1 MTERNAP
8 SGTILAQLVK
18 KEKGRKQV
26 SDTKWTH
33 RCVILYA
40 VSGKHSF
47 GYGFGKREGECVVKV
62 LKKKRLWLLLL
73 YPLTFLISV
82 LAKRSVFFAE
92 EVFAKRIYKAH
103 SMAVSTLTGWI
114 PFSVAE
120 LIVVVGPVVCL
131 VLLIRFIV
139 HMVKNKENR
148 FARAMLGLIN
158 VACVVAVVLFVYVI
172 GCGVNYHRVSI
183 AEYRGIT
190 VRDSSKE
197 ELYGLCT
204 ELAEQAANLR
214 EELTEYEDADGV
226 LRIPVS
232 NRELG
237 KAAQEAYETLSSELP
252 VLKGNYPA
260 PKCITSSKV
269 FSSMEITG
277 VFTCWTMEANVNVDI
292 PDYSRASTMAHEL
305 AHLHGFMREDEANF
319 LAYLACMSSEDPL
332 VRYSG
337 TMLALIYAGNA
348 LAGQDMELYSE
359 LWSKYHP
366 GMVRDFADNSAY
378 WDQYKD
384 TVISET
390 ADKVNDVYLKANEQE
405 EGVKSY
411 GRVVDLLLA
420 EYRERHKK

>member
-1 MTERNAP
+1 M
-8 SGTILAQLVK
+8 
-18 KEKGRKQV
+18 
-26 SDTKWTH
+26 
-33 RCVILYA
+33 
-40 VSGKHSF
+40 
-47 GYGFGKREGECVVKV
+47 KV

-73 YPLTFLISV
+73 FPLTYLISA

-92 EVFAKRIYKAH
+92 EVFAKRIYKVH
-103 SMAVSTLTGWI
+103 SIAVSALTGWI
-114 PFSVAE
+114 PFSLVE
-120 LIVVVGPVVCL
+120 LIVVVGPIVCVILL
-131 VLLIRFIV
+131 VRFII
-139 HMVKNKENR
+139 HMAKERENR
-148 FARAMLGLIN
+148 FARVLLGIIN
-158 VACVVAVVLFVYVI
+158 VACVASVILFVYVI
-172 GCGVNYHRVSI
+172 GCGVNYHRVSV

-197 ELYGLCT
+197 ELYGLCV
-204 ELAEQAANLR
+204 ELAEQAAELR
-214 EELTEYEDADGV
+214 AELTEYEDADGV
-226 LRIPVS
+226 LRLPVS

-237 KAAQEAYETLSSELP
+237 KFTQEAYENLSQDLT
-252 VLKGNYPA
+252 VLKGYYPA

-319 LAYLACMSSEDPL
+319 LAYLACMFSDDPV

-337 TMLALIYAGNA
+337 TMLALIYSGNA
-348 LAGQDMELYSE
+348 LAGQDMELYGE
-359 LWSKYHP
+359 LWSMYHP
-366 GMVRDFADNSAY
+366 GMIRDFADNSAY
-378 WDQYKD
+378 WDQYED

-405 EGVKSY
+405 DGVKSY

-420 EYRERHKK
+420 EYRKKNGIN

>member
-1 MTERNAP
+1 ME
-8 SGTILAQLVK
+8 
-18 KEKGRKQV
+18 
-26 SDTKWTH
+26 
-33 RCVILYA
+33 
-40 VSGKHSF
+40 
-47 GYGFGKREGECVVKV
+47 V
-62 LKKKRLWLLLL
+62 LKKKRLWCLLLF
-73 YPLTFLISV
+73 PLTFLISA

-92 EVFAKRIYKAH
+92 EVFAKRIYKVY
-103 SMAVSTLTGWI
+103 SVTVSAITGWI

-131 VLLIRFIV
+131 VLVIRFIV
-139 HMVKNKENR
+139 HMGKDREHR
-148 FARAMLGLIN
+148 FVRAMLGLIN
-158 VACVVAVVLFVYVI
+158 VACVAAVILFVYVI

-183 AEYRGIT
+183 ADYRGIT
-190 VRDSSKE
+190 VRDSAKE

-204 ELAEQAANLR
+204 ELAEQAAQLR
-214 EELTEYEDADGV
+214 AQLTEYEDEEGV
-226 LRIPVS
+226 FRLPES
-232 NRELG
+232 NYKLG
-237 KAAQEAYETLSSELP
+237 KQTQKAYENLSSELS

-292 PDYSRASTMAHEL
+292 PDYSRAYTMAHEL
-305 AHLHGFMREDEANF
+305 SHLHGFMREDEANF
-319 LAYLACMSSEDPL
+319 LAYLACMASDDPA

-348 LAGQDMELYSE
+348 LAGQDMELYAE
-359 LWSKYHP
+359 LWGMYHE
-366 GMVRDFADNSAY
+366 GMIRDFVDRNAY
-378 WDQYKD
+378 WEQYED

-405 EGVKSY
+405 DGVKSY

-420 EYRERHKK
+420 EYRENHGLN

>member
-1 MTERNAP
+1 MK
-8 SGTILAQLVK
+8 L
-18 KEKGRKQV
+18 
-26 SDTKWTH
+26 
-33 RCVILYA
+33 
-40 VSGKHSF
+40 
-47 GYGFGKREGECVVKV
+47 

-73 YPLTFLISV
+73 FPLTFLISA

-92 EVFAKRIYKAH
+92 EVFAKRIYKVH
-103 SMAVSTLTGWI
+103 SVVVSAITGWI
-114 PFSVAE
+114 PFSLAE
-120 LIVVVGPVVCL
+120 FVVVAGPVVCL

-139 HMVKNKENR
+139 HMLKDKENR
-148 FARAMLGLIN
+148 FARCLLGLVN
-158 VACVVAVVLFVYVI
+158 VACVAAVILFVYVI
-172 GCGVNYHRVSI
+172 GCGVNYHRVSV
-183 AEYRGIT
+183 ADYRGIT

-197 ELYGLCT
+197 ELYGLCV
-204 ELAEQAANLR
+204 ELAEQAAELR
-214 EELTEYEDADGV
+214 AELVEYEDENGV
-226 LRIPVS
+226 LRLPVS

-237 KAAQEAYETLSSELP
+237 RQVQEAYENLEEELP
-252 VLKGNYPA
+252 VLAGFYPA

-319 LAYLACMSSEDPL
+319 LAYLACMSSEDPV

-337 TMLALIYAGNA
+337 TLLALIYSGNA
-348 LAGQDMELYSE
+348 LAGQDMELYSK
-359 LWSKYHP
+359 LWGTYHE

-378 WDQYKD
+378 WDQYED

-405 EGVKSY
+405 DGVKSY

-420 EYRERHKK
+420 EYRERQGE

>member
-1 MTERNAP
+1 M
-8 SGTILAQLVK
+8 
-18 KEKGRKQV
+18 
-26 SDTKWTH
+26 
-33 RCVILYA
+33 
-40 VSGKHSF
+40 
-47 GYGFGKREGECVVKV
+47 KV

-73 YPLTFLISV
+73 YPLTFLISA

-92 EVFAKRIYKAH
+92 EVFAKRIYKVH
-103 SMAVSTLTGWI
+103 SIVVSALTGWI

-120 LIVVVGPVVCL
+120 FIVVVGPVVCL

-139 HMVKNKENR
+139 HMGKDKENR
-148 FARAMLGLIN
+148 FARCLLGMIN
-158 VACVVAVVLFVYVI
+158 VACVAAVILFVYVI

-183 AEYRGIT
+183 ADYRGIT

-204 ELAEQAANLR
+204 ELAEQAYELR
-214 EELTEYEDADGV
+214 EELTEYEDEDGV
-226 LRIPVS
+226 LRLPVS

-237 KAAQEAYETLSSELP
+237 KMTRDAYKNLSEELP
-252 VLKGNYPA
+252 VLKGFYPA

-269 FSSMEITG
+269 FSAMEITG
-277 VFTCWTMEANVNVDI
+277 VFTCWTMEANVNVDVT
-292 PDYSRASTMAHEL
+292 DYYRAYIMGHEL
-305 AHLHGFMREDEANF
+305 AHLHGFMREDEANY
-319 LAYLACMSSEDPL
+319 LAYLACMASEEPL

-337 TMLALIYAGNA
+337 TMLALVYCGNA
-348 LAGQDMELYSE
+348 LAGQDMELYGE
-359 LWSKYHP
+359 LWGKYHE

-378 WDQYKD
+378 WEQYKD

-405 EGVKSY
+405 DGVKSY

-420 EYRERHKK
+420 EYRKNQKN

>member
-1 MTERNAP
+1 MCYT
-8 SGTILAQLVK
+8 
-18 KEKGRKQV
+18 
-26 SDTKWTH
+26 DT
-33 RCVILYA
+33 RVEF
-40 VSGKHSF
+40 VVF
-47 GYGFGKREGECVVKV
+47 GPWWGKREGGWAVKV
-62 LKKKRLWLLLL
+62 LKRKRLFLLLL
-73 YPLTFLISV
+73 FPLSFLITA

-92 EVFAKRIYKAH
+92 EVFAKRIYKVH
-103 SMAVSTLTGWI
+103 SVVVSAVTGWI
-114 PFSVAE
+114 PFSLAE
-120 LIVVVGPVVCL
+120 FIVVAGPVVCI

-139 HMVKNKENR
+139 HIVKEKEDR
-148 FARAMLGLIN
+148 FARCLLGIIN
-158 VACVVAVVLFVYVI
+158 AACVAAVILFVYVI

-183 AEYRGIT
+183 ADYRGIT

-197 ELYGLCT
+197 ELYGLCI
-204 ELAEQAANLR
+204 ELAEQAVELR
-214 EELTEYEDADGV
+214 TELTKYEDEDGV
-226 LRIPVS
+226 LRLPVS

-237 KAAQEAYETLSSELP
+237 KQVQQAYEMLSEDLP
-252 VLKGNYPA
+252 VLRGMYPA

-319 LAYLACMSSEDPL
+319 LAYLACMSSDDPV

-348 LAGQDMELYSE
+348 LAGQDMELYGE
-359 LWSKYHP
+359 LWATYHE
-366 GMVRDFADNSAY
+366 GMGRDFRDNSAY
-378 WDQYKD
+378 WDQYHD

-390 ADKVNDVYLKANEQE
+390 VDKVNDVYLKANEQE
-405 EGVKSY
+405 DGVKSY

-420 EYRERHKK
+420 EYREKHGLK

>member
-1 MTERNAP
+1 M
-8 SGTILAQLVK
+8 
-18 KEKGRKQV
+18 
-26 SDTKWTH
+26 
-33 RCVILYA
+33 
-40 VSGKHSF
+40 
-47 GYGFGKREGECVVKV
+47 KV
-62 LKKKRLWLLLL
+62 LKKKRVWILLL
-73 YPLTFLISV
+73 YPLTFLISA
-82 LAKRSVFFAE
+82 LAKKSVFFAE
-92 EVFAKRIYKAH
+92 EVFAKRIYKVY
-103 SMAVSTLTGWI
+103 SVVVSAITGWI
-114 PFSVAE
+114 PFSLAE
-120 LIVVVGPVVCL
+120 CIAVLGPVVCL
-131 VLLIRFIV
+131 VLLSLFIV
-139 HMVKNKENR
+139 HIVRDRENR
-148 FARAMLGLIN
+148 FARCMMGLLN
-158 VACVVAVVLFVYVI
+158 VACVAAVILFVYVI

-197 ELYGLCT
+197 ELYALCT
-204 ELAEQAANLR
+204 ALAEQATELR
-214 EELTEYEDADGV
+214 AELAEYEDADGV
-226 LRIPVS
+226 LRLPMS

-237 KAAQEAYETLSSELP
+237 KLARDAYENLSKELP
-252 VLKGNYPA
+252 VLAGTYPA
-260 PKCITSSKV
+260 PKCITSSKA

-319 LAYLACMSSEDPL
+319 LAYLACMASEDPL

-337 TMLALIYAGNA
+337 TMLALIYSGNA

-359 LWSKYHP
+359 LWTKYHE
-366 GMVRDFADNSAY
+366 GMARDFADNSAY

-405 EGVKSY
+405 DGVKSY

-420 EYRERHKK
+420 EYRERKN